1 MPGPARCAAGGGA
14 LTGSHAVVG
23 SGALGFLRVFAVA
36 GFACA
41 RSFVAPAASLA
52 SVPPWQH
59 LVEIMK
65 LLGTPTER
73 ELRAMRATCTSSD
86 LPKLKPYPWER
97 VFPSGTSARA
107 IDLAHKLLCYD
118 PSQRLTATQAHL
130 RMPAPLTRPAHV
142 PPTSQP
148 SLHPQATAHPF
159 FEGVQ
164 YMMAGAAHT
173 SVLDLG
179 HSQWQRHLQSV
190 FDNYI
195 SSRTAESLE
204 VVAALEAS
212 LVTALQASCER
223 CRPGLHTPCPLPLP
237 VPRSHSQTLRDTLT
251 RSPPAHT
258 IAH

>member
-23 SGALGFLRVFAVA
+23 SGALVFLRVFAVA

-118 PSQRLTATQAHL
+118 PSQRLTATQA
-130 RMPAPLTRPAHV
+130 P
-142 PPTSQP
+142 
-148 SLHPQATAHPF
+148 
-159 FEGVQ
+159 EGGASRHRRGVR
-164 YMMAGAAHT
+164 AGI
-173 SVLDLG
+173 G
-179 HSQWQRHLQSV
+179 R
-190 FDNYI
+190 N
-195 SSRTAESLE
+195 
-204 VVAALEAS
+204 
-212 LVTALQASCER
+212 
-223 CRPGLHTPCPLPLP
+223 
-237 VPRSHSQTLRDTLT
+237 
-251 RSPPAHT
+251 
-258 IAH
+258 